1 MLQRWWLVAG
11 REISTQLRSKAY
23 QISFVILVLIGF
35 GGTFAGGMVAK
46 NDNLF
51 GGGTT
56 DQTEVAVVGELPA
69 SAEKAGLKALPVQSA
84 AEAEAKVKDGTVTA
98 AVIMGSGEDKTVVL
112 ALDQEPDQVVSALT
126 VAPQVVLLDPP
137 KISPNL
143 HILVTVGCG
152 ILFFVVVMMF
162 GQIAA
167 QNTVV
172 EKQTRVVEILLTA
185 VPAKSLM
192 AGKVLGNAVLAL
204 AQVAAMLV
212 AVVLAVVATGWT
224 SLLGVVSWTVVWF
237 LILFIVGFV
246 LFSSLLAGSAALVSR
261 IEDISAVIFPVLML
275 AMVPYML
282 VVYSPNNPG
291 MQRVLS
297 FVPFSSPM
305 AMPAR
310 LLLGGVPWW
319 EPVVA
324 LIILIIT
331 TYGAI
336 LLGGRLYSH
345 SLLHTGARVKWGQAL
360 KAAE

>member
-11 REISTQLRSKAY
+11 REISTQIRSRAY

-46 NDNLF
+46 NDDLF
-51 GGGTT
+51 GGGST

-69 SAEKAGLKALPVQSA
+69 SATKAGLKAVA
-84 AEAEAKVKDGTVTA
+84 VKDATEAEAKVKAGSVAA
-98 AVIMGSGEDKTVVL
+98 AVIMGSSEDQVTVI
-112 ALDQEPDQVVSALT
+112 ALETAPDQVVSALT
-126 VAPQVVLLDPP
+126 FTPTVKLLSPP
-137 KISPNL
+137 KISPTL

-152 ILFFVVVMMF
+152 ILFFAVVMMF

-204 AQVAAMLV
+204 AQVAAMLA
-212 AVVLAVVATGWT
+212 AVVLAVAVTGWS

-282 VVYSPNNPG
+282 VVYSPHNEQ

-310 LLLGGVPWW
+310 LLMGGVPWW

-345 SLLHTGARVKWGQAL
+345 SLLHTGARLKWGQAL
-360 KAAE
+360 KGKD